1 MAKKP
6 KKMTEDELA
15 SKLSQEIEQATGHMN
30 SELSG
35 QREDNMKYYLG
46 EKFGNEIDGRSEIVT
61 TDVRDTVEY
70 IMPSLMR
77 IFTTHQNVAE
87 FEPQGP
93 EDVEMAKQATDYVNY
108 VFNRQNNGFK
118 VLYDVFKDALI
129 SKTGI
134 VKHYWEEKTEVS
146 TEHYENLTEIEYQA
160 VLANDELE
168 VLQHT
173 EKMVQEAQLDENGMM
188 ISPEII
194 SHDLKAKRTKTGGQV
209 KVVAVPP
216 EEFLISR
223 RAVDIESAQFVCH
236 RVKKSVS
243 DLILEGYDPKVVE
256 NMPSYT
262 QSQAEY
268 NEERLAR
275 FSYDDD
281 AIPPDEGSGAN
292 RKIWL
297 DECYTHIDFDGDGIA
312 ELRKIT
318 KGGNKILENIEID
331 YIPFSTICPLPIP
344 HKFYGMSVADTVKDI
359 QLIKS
364 TIVRNILDN
373 MYLTNNARYAVLAG
387 QVELD
392 DLLTS
397 RPGGIVRMRAPGAVT
412 PLPTPQISPDAF
424 NTVRYL
430 DQVREE
436 RSGVSKMTQGLNP
449 DVLTSHVTSGAI
461 SAATESAMQ
470 RTELIARIFAETG
483 IKDVFRCIYQ
493 LVQRYEDREKMVFL
507 NNRFVPIDPSKWKD
521 KLNCTVNVGVGS
533 GSQQSKMQT
542 MSSIMNIMQ
551 GLVQNGGMGSLV
563 TPQNIYNAVSEFMA
577 QSGYKNSDMF
587 VSNPQM
593 MPPPQPP
600 QPSIEEKVQQQKAQ
614 VELQKLQLQAK
625 ELEIET
631 QIKAQELKL
640 KQEESA
646 INLALKN
653 KDLEIKKSQ
662 LELNEQELALEAVQN
677 RPVGIG
683 PS

>member
-188 ISPEII
+188 VSPEIV

-209 KVVAVPP
+209 RVVSVPP

-223 RAVDIESAQFVCH
+223 RAVDIESAQFICH

-256 NMPSYT
+256 NMPSYS

-318 KGGNKILENIEID
+318 KGGNEILENIEID

-424 NTVRYL
+424 NMVRYL

-600 QPSIEEKVQQQKAQ
+600 EPTVEEKVQAQKAQ

>member
-6 KKMTEDELA
+6 KKLSDDELA
-15 SKLSQEIEQATGHMN
+15 SHLSSEIEQATGHMN
-30 SELSG
+30 SELSS
-35 QREDNMKYYLG
+35 QREDSMKYYLG

-77 IFTTHQNVAE
+77 IFTTHNNVAE

-93 EDVEMAKQATDYVNY
+93 EDVEMAKQATDYCNY
-108 VFNRQNNGFK
+108 VFNKQNNGFK
-118 VLYDVFKDALI
+118 VLYDTFKDALI

-134 VKHYWEEKTEVS
+134 VKHFWEQKTEVS
-146 TEHYENLTEIEYQA
+146 TENYTNLTEIEYQA

-168 VLQHT
+168 VLEHT
-173 EKMVQEAQLDENGMM
+173 ETLIQEAQLDQNGMM
-188 ISPEII
+188 VSPEII
-194 SHDLKAKRTKTGGQV
+194 THDIKAKRTKTDGQV
-209 KVVAVPP
+209 RISSVPP

-223 RAVDIESAQFVCH
+223 RAVDIESAPFICH
-236 RVKKSVS
+236 RVKKTIS

-256 NMPSYT
+256 NLPTYS
-262 QSQAEY
+262 QSQAEW

-281 AIPPDEGSGAN
+281 SIPPDEGTGPS
-292 RKIWL
+292 RQVWL
-297 DECYTHIDFDGDGIA
+297 DECYTHIDYDGDGVA

-318 KGGNKILENIEID
+318 KGGNVILENIEID
-331 YIPFSTICPLPIP
+331 YIPFSSICPLPIP

-397 RPGGIVRMRAPGAVT
+397 RPGGIVRMRAPNAVT
-412 PLPTPQISPDAF
+412 PLPSPQITGDAF
-424 NTVRYL
+424 NMVKYL

-470 RTELIARIFAETG
+470 RIELIARMFAETG

-493 LVQRYEDREKMVFL
+493 LVQRYEDREKMVLL
-507 NNRFVPIDPSKWKD
+507 NNKFVPIDVSRWKD
-521 KLNCTVNVGVGS
+521 KLNCTINVGIGS

-542 MSSIMNIMQ
+542 MSGIMTIIQ
-551 GLVQNGGMGSLV
+551 QLVQNGGMGTLV
-563 TPQNIYNAVSEFMA
+563 TPQNIYNSIKEFIE
-577 QSGYKNSDMF
+577 QSGYKNSEQF
-587 VSNPQM
+587 ISNPDN

-600 QPSIEEKVQQQKAQ
+600 EPTPEEKIANQKAEIE
-614 VELQKLQLQAK
+614 VQKLQLQAK
-625 ELEIET
+625 EVEIDT
-631 QIKAQELKL
+631 QLKAQELKL
-640 KQEESA
+640 KQEEAA
-646 INLALKN
+646 INLALKQEEL
-653 KDLEIKKSQ
+653 KIKKSQ
-662 LELNEQELALEAVQN
+662 LALNEAELALEAIQD

-683 PS
+683 PK

>member
-61 TDVRDTVEY
+61 TDVRVTVEY

-173 EKMVQEAQLDENGMM
+173 EKIVQEAQLDENGLM

-209 KVVAVPP
+209 RVVSVPP

-223 RAVDIESAQFVCH
+223 RAVDIESAQFICH

-256 NMPSYT
+256 NMPSYS

-318 KGGNKILENIEID
+318 KGGNEILENIEID

-424 NTVRYL
+424 NMVRYL

-683 PS
+683 PT

>member
-1 MAKKP
+1 MAHKGN
-6 KKMTEDELA
+6 KMSDSELA
-15 SKLSQEIEQATGHMN
+15 SHLSAEIEQATGHMN
-30 SELSG
+30 SELSN
-35 QREDNMKYYLG
+35 QREDSMKYYLG

-77 IFTTHQNVAE
+77 IFTTHNNVAE

-93 EDVEMAKQATDYVNY
+93 EDVEMAQQATDYVNY
-108 VFNRQNNGFK
+108 VFNKQNNGFK
-118 VLYDVFKDALI
+118 VLYDAFKDALI

-134 VKHYWEEKTEVS
+134 IKHYWEEKTEVS
-146 TEHYENLTEIEYQA
+146 TENYANLTEIEYQSI
-160 VLANDELE
+160 LANDDLE

-173 EKMVQEAQLDENGMM
+173 ETRLQEAQVDENGMM
-188 ISPEII
+188 ITPEVIT
-194 SHDLKAKRTKTGGQV
+194 HDVKAKRTKTGGQV
-209 KVVAVPP
+209 KVVSVPP

-223 RAVDIESAQFVCH
+223 RAVDIESAPFICH
-236 RVKKSVS
+236 RVKKTVS
-243 DLILEGYDPKVVE
+243 DLVLEGYDKAVVE
-256 NMPSYT
+256 DLPTYS
-262 QSQAEY
+262 QSQAEF

-281 AIPPDEGSGAN
+281 SIPPDEGEGAS
-292 RKIWL
+292 RQVWL
-297 DECYTHIDFDGDGIA
+297 DECYTHIDLDGDGVA

-318 KGGNKILENIEID
+318 KGGNQILENIEID
-331 YIPFSTICPLPIP
+331 YIPFSAICPLPIP

-412 PLPTPQISPDAF
+412 PLPTPQITGDAF
-424 NTVRYL
+424 NMVKYL
-430 DQVREE
+430 DQIREE

-461 SAATESAMQ
+461 AAATESSMQ
-470 RTELIARIFAETG
+470 RIELIARIFAETG
-483 IKDVFRCIYQ
+483 IKDVFKCIYQ
-493 LVQRYEDREKMVFL
+493 LIQRYEDREKIVYL
-507 NNRFVPIDPSKWKD
+507 NNKFVPIDVSRWKD
-521 KLNCTVNVGVGS
+521 KLNCTINVGIGS

-542 MSSIMNIMQ
+542 MNGIMQ
-551 GLVQNGGMGSLV
+551 IIQQLVQNGGMGTLV

-577 QSGYKNSDMF
+577 QSGYKNADQF
-587 VSNPQM
+587 ISNPQM

-600 QPSIEEKVQQQKAQ
+600 QPTPEEKIANQKAEIE
-614 VELQKLQLQAK
+614 VQKLQLQAK
-625 ELEIET
+625 ETEIDT
-631 QIKAQELKL
+631 AIKAQELKL
-640 KQEESA
+640 KEDEA
-646 INLALKN
+646 VIDLALKQEEL
-653 KDLEIKKSQ
+653 KIKRSQ
-662 LELNEQELALEAVQN
+662 LALNEAELALEAVQD

-683 PS
+683 PK

>member
-1 MAKKP
+1 
-6 KKMTEDELA
+6 
-15 SKLSQEIEQATGHMN
+15 
-30 SELSG
+30 
-35 QREDNMKYYLG
+35 
-46 EKFGNEIDGRSEIVT
+46 
-61 TDVRDTVEY
+61 
-70 IMPSLMR
+70 MPSLMR

-173 EKMVQEAQLDENGMM
+173 EKIVQEAQLDENGMM

-209 KVVAVPP
+209 RVVSVPP

-223 RAVDIESAQFVCH
+223 RAVDIESAQFICH

-256 NMPSYT
+256 NMPSYS

-318 KGGNKILENIEID
+318 KGGNEILENIEID

-424 NTVRYL
+424 NMVRYL

-683 PS
+683 PT

>member
-209 KVVAVPP
+209 RVVSVPP

-223 RAVDIESAQFVCH
+223 RAVDIESAQFICH

-256 NMPSYT
+256 NMPSYS

-318 KGGNKILENIEID
+318 KGGNEILENIEID

-424 NTVRYL
+424 NMVRYL

-683 PS
+683 PT

>member
-188 ISPEII
+188 VSPEII
-194 SHDLKAKRTKTGGQV
+194 SHDVKAKRTKTGGQV
-209 KVVAVPP
+209 RVVSVPP

-223 RAVDIESAQFVCH
+223 RAVDIESAQFICH

-256 NMPSYT
+256 NMPSYS

-318 KGGNKILENIEID
+318 KGGNEILENIEID

-424 NTVRYL
+424 NMVRYL

-542 MSSIMNIMQ
+542 MSSIMNIIQ